1 MADFPTMLVDF
12 SEVANGIANCSWNK
26 MMLTKKKVGKST
38 PIFCWKST
46 PIFLEAT
53 NDYEVVNG
61 KWMGERLVHYFRIK
75 LPHHHFTIWMIVWGA
90 DRYGGTSASVTV
102 CNQINLWGIGNAVQV
117 EKHDQ
122 DKIYSNTIVIIMSY
136 LCQYS
141 IQISVRLYYG
151 WYFLPPF
158 LTRCQLTPT
167 ETVLNS
173 DVFQFL
179 SWWYGHV
186 SKWETPQRRW

>member
-1 MADFPTMLVDF
+1 MVNEWAKGWFIT
-12 SEVANGIANCSWNK
+12 SESQ
-26 MMLTKKKVGKST
+26 
-38 PIFCWKST
+38 
-46 PIFLEAT
+46 
-53 NDYEVVNG
+53 
-61 KWMGERLVHYFRIK
+61 

-122 DKIYSNTIVIIMSY
+122 DKIYSNIIVIIMSY

-186 SKWETPQRRW
+186 SKWETPQKKMVAMSSDTREFATKAVWDSAWPGWPGRPSMWQLIWHHPVMSKPVMFQMSGS